1 MNQNNSRLL
10 CLTLCF
16 VILTIVLGCSSGK
29 AFKSGTTYKCDDER
43 SFVAEFYEK
52 ADIVFL
58 NTRGRTISLHRI
70 PSTSGVKYTDGNTT
84 FWIKGDTAFV
94 ETDGRIEFNNCSVKP
109 K

>member
-1 MNQNNSRLL
+1 MNQNNSRWV
-10 CLTLCF
+10 CLALCF

-29 AFKSGTTYKCDDER
+29 AFKGTTYKCDDGR
-43 SFVAEFYEK
+43 GFVADFYEK

-70 PSTSGVKYTDGNTT
+70 PSTSGIKYTDGNTT

-94 ETDGRIEFNNCSVKP
+94 ETDGRIEFKNCSAKP

>member
-1 MNQNNSRLL
+1 MNQNKLRLVYL
-10 CLTLCF
+10 APLFL
-16 VILTIVLGCSSGK
+16 IVAIVFGCSSGK
-29 AFKSGTTYKCDDER
+29 AFKSGTTYICDDGR